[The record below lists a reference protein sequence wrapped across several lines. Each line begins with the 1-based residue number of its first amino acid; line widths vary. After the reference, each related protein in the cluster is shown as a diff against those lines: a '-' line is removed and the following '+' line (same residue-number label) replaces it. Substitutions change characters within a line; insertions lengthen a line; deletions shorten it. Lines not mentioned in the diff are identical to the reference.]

1 MKRALLLAAM
11 LSLTSLFLGGC
22 WNASDIDNLDYVN
35 AIGIDYS
42 NEKKEFTVYLQLLSF
57 EKVAKS
63 DVGTKSASTPAWI
76 GIGKGKTYVDA
87 VGNISLESE
96 KRLYW
101 GHVTSLVMGE
111 GLLNKGD
118 ITDVLQ
124 TFFRF
129 YELRY
134 TMWVYGTRSKLD
146 ELFTATP
153 NFEQSRLNMLIHK
166 PTDNYKQRSYIAPM
180 RLNDFIATYYE
191 PAQTLLLPAVS
202 ISKEVWRK
210 NNEPLDSMRFE
221 GIFPFRRNKSEGFIP
236 MEQVKGLRWVEKK
249 TNRAP
254 VSVTEKGKQVANLR
268 MRNPHYSVKIREE
281 NNKPVFDLH
290 VKVNGAITDLNEQVS
305 EQTLCKQVEKI
316 IEKEIRDTYE
326 SGLKLKADLLELQK
340 HLYIRGAQRFRQYD
354 IDNNQFVLE
363 PSSLGDVK
371 VKVEITSAG
380 KYTYRM
386 YKD

>member
-1 MKRALLLAAM
+1 MRRGLLLATM
-11 LSLTSLFLGGC
+11 LLVNAVLLSGC

-42 NEKKEFTVYLQLLSF
+42 KEEKQFTVYLQLLSF
-57 EKVAKS
+57 EKVAKT
-63 DVGTKSASTPAWI
+63 DTGNKSTSTPAWI

-87 VGNISLESE
+87 VGNISLEAE

-101 GHVTSLVMGE
+101 GHVTALVMGE
-111 GLLNKGD
+111 GLLAKGD

-134 TMWVYGTRSKLD
+134 TMWVYGTRSKLN
-146 ELFTATP
+146 ELFIATP

-166 PTDNYKQRSYIAPM
+166 PIDNFKQRSYITPM

-191 PAQTLLLPAVS
+191 PVQTLLLPAVS
-202 ISKEVWRK
+202 VSKEVWHR
-210 NNEPLDSMRFE
+210 NDEPLGSMRFE
-221 GIFPFRRNKSEGFIP
+221 GIFPFRQNKSEGFMP
-236 MEQVKGLRWVEKK
+236 LEQVKGLRWVEKN

-254 VSVTEKGKQVANLR
+254 VSVTEKGKELANLR
-268 MRNPHYSVKIREE
+268 MRRPHYSVKIREE
-281 NNKPVFDLH
+281 NSKPVFDLH
-290 VKVNGAITDLNEQVS
+290 VKVDGAITDLNEQVS
-305 EQTLCKQVEKI
+305 EQTLCRQAEKI
-316 IEKEIRDTYE
+316 IEKEIRETYE
-326 SGLKLKADLLELQK
+326 NGLKLKVDLLELQK
-340 HLYIRGAQRFRQYD
+340 HLYVRGAKRFREYD
-354 IDNNQFVLE
+354 KDKDQFVLE
-363 PSSLGDVK
+363 SNSLGNVK
-371 VKVEITSAG
+371 VQVEITTAG